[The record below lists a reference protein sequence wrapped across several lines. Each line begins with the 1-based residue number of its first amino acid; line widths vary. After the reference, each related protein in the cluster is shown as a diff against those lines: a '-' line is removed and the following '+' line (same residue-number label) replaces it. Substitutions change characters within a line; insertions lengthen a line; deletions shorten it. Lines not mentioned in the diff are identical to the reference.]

1 MNPRILLSE
10 DDDAVRDMLRTALER
25 DGFEVVVVAS
35 VLEALYHIAREKFD
49 VLLSDLHMPHA
60 GDGFIVVNAMR
71 HTQPKAIT
79 LVLSGYPDLDEELA
93 TSGLQADEVLV
104 KPIAIAALREIIH
117 KKLAN
122 PGPPRPLP
130 TKSVAAIPEH
140 DLDATIQDSPEYF
153 GVSCVTP
160 VRLEHIIVRASGE
173 GLLVQRCFHFAY
185 ELRRKEWFFQ
195 NVSAHFTQFRKFVS
209 KTSDKQELHLWASR
223 TNLLCRL
230 KTVEPGHNDIT
241 HRKVYCAVVLLAQV
255 ECLCTIGGRKD
266 GKPNSFERP
275 LEKVA

>member
-1 MNPRILLSE
+1 
-10 DDDAVRDMLRTALER
+10 MLRTALER
-25 DGFEVVVVAS
+25 DGLEVVAVAS

-195 NVSAHFTQFRKFVS
+195 NVSAHFTQYRKFVS
-209 KTSDKQELHLWASR
+209 KASDKQELHLWAIR
-223 TNLLCRL
+223 TNSLCQL
-230 KTVEPGHNDIT
+230 KAVEPGHNDIT
-241 HRKVYCAVVLLAQV
+241 HRKVYCPFVLLAQV
-255 ECLCTIGGRKD
+255 ECLRTIGGRKD